1 MRRLGIAIAVILAV
15 FVLSTGAVDA
25 ETAYEVDVDGSTAEV
40 TASFDLYSDD
50 PVNYWTTSF
59 GVPEGS
65 RIVSVE
71 DTHGDITDYSLE
83 GSTLRVETNKAERRT
98 KETVTVE
105 FTVPDV
111 VRSHYNGVRVVSLS
125 LSGYED
131 LREDVPDE
139 VTTVAVRSDE
149 RILAESHS
157 FGFES
162 ETEPRRAVY
171 EGEGPV
177 NIYMTVGDGGKTYD
191 HYRLFGDGNLTRAD
205 ELYSLVPSVT
215 GFEAETAG
223 GRHPVVSLPDDVYDE
238 KVNRWSQGQYRTG
251 GLILVRE
258 SVLRQGKSGAPVV
271 LHEVTH
277 AYNEEALR
285 WSRPRISWFNEGT
298 AQYVEFV
305 ATNRV
310 GARQPEIFGETV
322 KWEGDC
328 KGRDGDGNARC
339 VYRLPPRKTPEDLWE
354 YYRSGSDFMVDWSP
368 DNPRNRAFGY
378 AFSELAVRNYARQ
391 NGEDGLRDVYS
402 SLLGVD
408 RQVSDSRES
417 NQKLLS
423 IMETDLRPC
432 YSDSRSEFGSCLD
445 SVNEMQADISRRES
459 EPDRT
464 VRMSEGGTSNIIVE
478 NTTADSGTDSDSN
491 SEPETADTTR
501 SSNRTQTHENDD
513 ASQTVTD
520 ESRDIRH
527 QNDSVSDLNSDSDSD
542 SGAASGVQKSL
553 LERLVDGILS
563 RLSRLFG
570 Q

>member
-25 ETAYEVDVDGSTAEV
+25 ETAYEVDVDGPTAEV

-65 RIVSVE
+65 RVVSVE

-83 GSTLRVETNKAERRT
+83 VSTLRVETNKAERRS
-98 KETVTVE
+98 KETVEVE
-105 FTVPDV
+105 FTTSDV
-111 VRSHYNGVRVVSLS
+111 VRSRYNGVRVVSLS

-157 FGFES
+157 LGFKS
-162 ETEPRRAVY
+162 KTEPRRAVY

-177 NIYMTVGDGGKTYD
+177 NIYMTVGDGGEEYD

-215 GFEAETAG
+215 GFEAETGG

-258 SVLRQGKSGAPVV
+258 SVASEDGAPVV

-285 WSRPRISWFNEGT
+285 WSRPTVSWFDEGT

-305 ATNRV
+305 ATNRI

-322 KWEGDC
+322 EWEDDC
-328 KGRDGDGNARC
+328 EDGDGDARC
-339 VYRLPPRKTPEDLWE
+339 VYKLRPRKQPDDLWE
-354 YYRSGSDFMVDWSP
+354 YYSSGSDFMVDWSP

-378 AFSELAVRNYARQ
+378 AFSELAVRNYVRQ
-391 NGEDGLRDVYS
+391 NGEGSLSGVYD
-402 SLLGVD
+402 SLLSTRD
-408 RQVSDSRES
+408 RVTDPRKSSRVV
-417 NQKLLS
+417 LDA
-423 IMETDLRPC
+423 MDMGTDTDLRPC
-432 YSDSRSEFGSCLD
+432 YSESYDDFEACLD
-445 SVNEMQADISRRES
+445 EVNEMGDIDEGN
-459 EPDRT
+459 RT
-464 VRMSEGGTSNIIVE
+464 DETVDMGGEGGTPEIQVE
-478 NTTADSGTDSDSN
+478 NATPTDRDASSETQTGDTEADQQTSADGSIENGTPDS
-491 SEPETADTTR
+491 PET
-501 SSNRTQTHENDD
+501 SSRGF
-513 ASQTVTD
+513 V
-520 ESRDIRH
+520 R
-527 QNDSVSDLNSDSDSD
+527 
-542 SGAASGVQKSL
+542 
-553 LERLVDGILS
+553 
-563 RLSRLFG
+563 RLFDRLLSG
-570 Q
+570 IRSLFR